1 MQQNITFRKSP
12 PSLESLSDG
21 QIVFAME
28 PNKGVCM
35 YTRQAGQIWLTEF
48 NNKRSVKAL
57 DNIKVRGDSTFDR
70 KLTAN
75 TLEARNLSYNKF
87 TDYRM
92 FGHNFKHNLTTA
104 SIFLPWQTATANTDP
119 DMDDDRNALLV
130 PFRMTLYK
138 LLFRSDRISAYTANI
153 TFSLVKQDERD
164 QVEDTIASYRYI
176 GGLTEDGT
184 HIINSSDWILEPS
197 YDSPTVEVGNK
208 VGLKMTPEID
218 PAGSISWYI
227 TSVWK
232 IEVDL
237 S

>member
-75 TLEARNLSYNKF
+75 TLEARNLSYTKF
-87 TDYRM
+87 TDYRI
-92 FGHNFKHNLTTA
+92 FGHNFKYDLTTA
-104 SIFLPWQTATANTDP
+104 SIFLPWQTAAENTGP

-138 LLFRSDRISAYTANI
+138 LLFRCDRLTTYTANI

-208 VGLKMTPEID
+208 VGLKMTPETD
-218 PAGSISWYI
+218 PAGDISWYI

>member
-12 PSLESLSDG
+12 PSLDSLSEG
-21 QIVFAME
+21 QIVFAKE
-28 PNKGVCM
+28 RQQGIRM
-35 YTRQAGQIWLTEF
+35 YTRQGGQIWSVPFSNNAGSNVFNKVIVKGDSSF
-48 NNKRSVKAL
+48 NNKLTV
-57 DNIKVRGDSTFDR
+57 DR
-70 KLTAN
+70 LQ
-75 TLEARNLSYNKF
+75 ARNLIYNKF
-87 TDYRM
+87 IDYRM
-92 FGHNFKHNLTTA
+92 FGHNFKYDLTTA
-104 SIFLPWQTATANTDP
+104 SIFLPWQTAAENTGP

-176 GGLTEDGT
+176 GGLTEDGAHT
-184 HIINSSDWILEPS
+184 INSSDWILEPS

-208 VGLKMTPEID
+208 VGLKMTPEIN
-218 PAGSISWYI
+218 PAGDISWYI

>member
-70 KLTAN
+70 KLIVN
-75 TLEARNLSYNKF
+75 KLEARNLSYNKF
-87 TDYRM
+87 IDYRM
-92 FGHNFKHNLTTA
+92 FGHNFKYNLTTA
-104 SIFLPWQTATANTDP
+104 SVFLPWQTAAENTGP

-138 LLFRSDRISAYTANI
+138 LLFRSDRITTYTANI

-208 VGLKMTPEID
+208 VGLKMTPETD
-218 PAGSISWYI
+218 PAGDISWYI

>member
-1 MQQNITFRKSP
+1 MQQNITLRKSP
-12 PSLESLSDG
+12 PSLESLSEG
-21 QIVFAME
+21 QIVFAKE
-28 PNKGVCM
+28 RQKGVCM
-35 YTRQAGQIWLTEF
+35 YTRQGGQIWSVPFSNNAGSSVFNKVIVKGDSSF
-48 NNKRSVKAL
+48 NNK
-57 DNIKVRGDSTFDR
+57 
-70 KLTAN
+70 LTADR
-75 TLEARNLSYNKF
+75 LQARNLSYNKF

-92 FGHNFKHNLTTA
+92 FGHNFKYNLATD
-104 SIFLPWQTATANTDP
+104 SIFLPWQTAAENTGP

-197 YDSPTVEVGNK
+197 YNSPTVEVGNK

-218 PAGSISWYI
+218 PAGDISWYI